1 MYLEKVACDNC
12 GFVIDSKTPVT
23 ECPDCGSPLKVHY
36 DLDRMKREVNKDE
49 LSGSGVDRYRE
60 FLPLND
66 SPISLGEGTTSVI
79 KSRFIG
85 SDYPGELY
93 FKLEFTNPTGSF
105 KDRGAAMTVSKA
117 CEWGVG
123 AVADDSSGNAGAA
136 LAGYSAQAG
145 LDCTIYVP
153 ASASGGKIVQ
163 IRSYGAEL
171 EEVPGPREK
180 ATERINEDTSETDIY
195 YASHNLSP
203 YFTEGMKTIAYEISE
218 EFGWEPPEHVVVPVG
233 GGALLVGIHDG
244 FRELAKLGW
253 IDRVPRLHGVQT
265 ESCNPVVKAFRNSW
279 DRTRP
284 VDVKPTV
291 AEGAHISNP
300 DRGEEILNAIRST
313 KGRAFEVSETEV
325 KDALR
330 LLAEKEGLFAE
341 PTSALPVAAIDKLVD
356 EGFVTPEDRIMAPIT
371 GSGLKDV
378 KDWKSF

>member
-1 MYLEKVACDNC
+1 MYLEKITCDSC
-12 GFVIDSKTPVT
+12 DFEIGSKTPVT

-36 DLDRMKREVNKDE
+36 DLDRMKRGVNKDE
-49 LSGSGVDRYRE
+49 LFGNGIDRYRE

-66 SPISLGEGTTSVI
+66 SPISQGEGGTPVI
-79 KSRFIG
+79 KSSFIA
-85 SDYPGELY
+85 SDHPGDLY

-117 CEWGVG
+117 CEWGVE

-153 ASASGGKIVQ
+153 DSASGGKIVQ

-171 EEVPGPREK
+171 NEVPGPREK
-180 ATERINEDTSETDIY
+180 ATERIYEDTSETDIY

-218 EFGWEPPEHVVVPVG
+218 EFGWEPPEHMVVPVG
-233 GGALLVGIHDG
+233 GGALLVGIHNG
-244 FRELAKLGW
+244 FRELVELGW
-253 IDRVPRLHGVQT
+253 IEKVPRLHGVQT
-265 ESCNPVVKAFRNSW
+265 EACNPVVKAFNNSRN
-279 DRTRP
+279 RTRP
-284 VDVKPTV
+284 VDVQPTV

-300 DRGEEILNAIRST
+300 DRGKEILDAIRKT
-313 KGRAFEVSETEV
+313 EGRALEVTETEV
-325 KDALR
+325 KEALR

-341 PTSALPVAAIDKLVD
+341 PTSALPVAAIEKLRD
-356 EGFVTPEDRIMAPIT
+356 EGVFSPGDRVMVPIT

-378 KDWKSF
+378 KAWKSF